1 MDQTQQITYSVKWRP
16 FLLTLAM
23 CALALLA
30 AWSMEKGIMIFGLVC
45 LLAMGGVFAVIFL
58 TANHP
63 AVMAL
68 GASFSVIFL
77 QLLGGFV
84 ASLMGVVVLIASL
97 VLSYQIR
104 LRVPK
109 TTALVTASLILGGG
123 FLLIAAVFYV
133 IRGGSLAPSDLL
145 EKYHAYFRELAV
157 KISKQIHENNAA
169 IDEKM
174 LALYAQ
180 MGVTRE
186 MLLEADLDNM
196 EMALDI
202 AQLVLPGALIFM
214 IQFVA
219 YAQIS
224 AFRLTAC
231 ISHVEALLPAPR
243 WGLIPTQISCVV
255 YTVVSVI
262 YMIGSFLA
270 SATSSFMVIMANLW
284 LVLLPTMLLCGVR
297 VLLMRLRHPMYRMST
312 GLVVTIFVFG
322 LFFLPS
328 VALMF
333 ATFLLAFLGAQTMFN
348 MHMMAAEKN
357 KKQ

>member
-1 MDQTQQITYSVKWRP
+1 MEQTQQITYPVKWRP

-23 CALALLA
+23 CAVALLS
-30 AWSMEKGIMIFGLVC
+30 AWSIGKGIMIFGLFC
-45 LLAMGGVFAVIFL
+45 LLAMGGIFAVIFL

-84 ASLMGVVVLIASL
+84 ASLMGVVVLVAAL
-97 VLSYQIR
+97 VISYQVR

-109 TTALVTASLILGGG
+109 TTVLVTASLILGGG
-123 FLLIAAVFYV
+123 FLLIAAVFYAV
-133 IRGGSLAPSDLL
+133 RGGSLAPSDLL
-145 EKYHAYFRELAV
+145 DAYNAYFKELAIE
-157 KISKQIHENNAA
+157 ISKTIHEKNAGL
-169 IDEKM
+169 DEKM

-180 MGVTRE
+180 MGVTQE
-186 MLLEADLDNM
+186 MLLEADLDSM
-196 EMALDI
+196 EMALDL
-202 AQLVLPGALIFM
+202 AQLVLPGALILM
-214 IQFVA
+214 VQFLA
-219 YAQIS
+219 YAEIS
-224 AFRLTAC
+224 AFRMAARA
-231 ISHVEALLPAPR
+231 SRVDALLPAPR
-243 WGLIPTQISCVV
+243 WALIPTQISCIV
-255 YTVVSVI
+255 YTAVSVI
-262 YMIGSFLA
+262 YLIGSFFA
-270 SATSSFMVIMANLW
+270 DAMSGFMVVLANLW

-297 VLLMRLRHPMYRMST
+297 VLLLRLRHPMYRMST
-312 GLVVTIFVFG
+312 GLVVMIFVFG

-328 VALMF
+328 LALMF